1 MPTMRAFLLVSVFCL
16 TAVSIANA
24 KLEPRLQIGE
34 QALQLN
40 GSGVR
45 TKTLVQIYEAGLYL
59 LKPNTNATSIL
70 DADEPMAI
78 RIKITSGF
86 VSRSALVSS
95 LKDGLAQSTGGKTD
109 AFAGDIE
116 QLQQFLA
123 DDVKKNDI
131 YDFMYTPNKGLS
143 VLKNGKS
150 QGVIPGLAFK
160 KAFFGIWLSDSPV
173 DKDLRKGMLAG
184 K

>member
-1 MPTMRAFLLVSVFCL
+1 MPTLRTFLFVSTFCL
-16 TAVSIANA
+16 TTVSIASA
-24 KLEPRLQIGE
+24 KLGPQLQIGD
-34 QALQLN
+34 QVLQLN

-59 LKPNTNATSIL
+59 LKPNTNATTIL
-70 DADEPMAI
+70 DGDEPMAI

-95 LKDGLAQSTGGKTD
+95 LKEGLAQSTGGKTEPI
-109 AFAGDIE
+109 AGDIE
-116 QLQQFLA
+116 QLQLFLA

-173 DKDLRKGMLAG
+173 DRDLRKGMLSG